1 MLPAVG
7 MESQVA
13 ANTHSDTK
21 EHQLELVRNNPYTY
35 IKVVKPYLIHDEE
48 KDPQKHF
55 PLAKEILDDFIQKQI
70 LVQDEKD
77 SFYLYKQTDKKR
89 NLSFLGLIATL
100 SVDDYFAG
108 KIKVHENTITEKENQ
123 LIEHIDISGVI
134 GEPVLTTHLPNAHI
148 KHTLESIV
156 SNTNPDI
163 DFDDLINRNHQ
174 LYKIT
179 DVELMNQI
187 SKVYQELNE
196 FYIADG
202 HHRSAASAGYYKKI
216 SGEGHYLSYIV
227 SSDQLHIES
236 FHRAYK
242 CNGQFNLQQ
251 FIDSLHDDFEVEIS
265 NKPVCPSETNHY
277 GLVCRQGWYSLKLI
291 NKSNFFNSVEKL
303 DVSIVEGLIFK
314 KRLNITDSKTDNQ
327 LEFIKG
333 THPVEELEEEVRN
346 GHFDIAIS
354 LSPCTI
360 QQVFDVADDG
370 LIMPP
375 KSTYIEPKLLTGL
388 TIQKVK

>member
-1 MLPAVG
+1 MLPANG
-7 MESQVA
+7 MESKVA

-21 EHQLELVRNNPYTY
+21 EHQLELVKTNPYTY
-35 IKVVKPYLIHDEE
+35 IKVVKPYLIFDEE

-55 PLAKEILDDFIQKQI
+55 PLAKEIVDDFIQKQI
-70 LVQDEKD
+70 LVQDEMD
-77 SFYLYKQTDKKR
+77 SFYIYKQTDKVR

-134 GEPVLTTHLPNAHI
+134 GEPVLTTHSPNEHI
-148 KHTLESIV
+148 RHVLDSIV
-156 SNTNPDI
+156 SNAKPDI
-163 DFDDLINRNHQ
+163 NFDDLIHRNHQ
-174 LYKIT
+174 LYKVKNADKI
-179 DVELMNQI
+179 NQLI
-187 SKVYQELNE
+187 EVYNELNE

-216 SGEGHYLSYIV
+216 SGEGYYLSYIV

-242 CNGQFNLQQ
+242 CNGVFDL
-251 FIDSLHDDFEVEIS
+251 DSFLNSLNDDFEVEFS
-265 NKPVCPSETNHY
+265 NNAICPNMPNHF
-277 GLVCRQGWYSLKLI
+277 GLVCSTGWYRLTLK
-291 NKSNFFNSVEKL
+291 NKTIQTNSVEKL
-303 DVSIVEGLIFK
+303 DVSIVEKLIFN
-314 KRLNITDSKTDNQ
+314 KRLHISDSKTDNQ
-327 LEFIKG
+327 LSFIKG
-333 THPVEELEEEVRN
+333 THPVEELEKEIKQ
-346 GHFDIAIS
+346 GHYDIAIS

>member
-1 MLPAVG
+1 
-7 MESQVA
+7 MESKVA

-21 EHQLELVRNNPYTY
+21 EHQLELVKSNPYTY
-35 IKVVKPYLIHDEE
+35 IKVVKPYLIFDEE
-48 KDPQKHF
+48 KNPQKHF
-55 PLAKEILDDFIQKQI
+55 PLSKKIIDDFIHNNI
-70 LVQDEKD
+70 IVQDEKE
-77 SFYLYKQTDKKR
+77 SFYLYKQTDKVR

-100 SVDDYFAG
+100 SVDDYFGG

-123 LIEHIDISGVI
+123 LIEHIEISGVI
-134 GEPVLTTHLPNAHI
+134 GEPVLTTHAPNEHI
-148 KHTLESIV
+148 KQTLKNITDNSQ
-156 SNTNPDI
+156 PDV
-163 DFDDLINRNHQ
+163 DFDDLIHRNHQ
-174 LYKIT
+174 IYKIS
-179 DVELMNQI
+179 DVELIKQI
-187 SKVYQELNE
+187 SDVYQELNE

-216 SGEGHYLSYIV
+216 SGEGYYLSYIV

-242 CNGQFNLQQ
+242 CNGQFDL
-251 FIDSLHDDFEVEIS
+251 DSFLNSLNNDFEVEFS
-265 NKPVCPSETNHY
+265 NEAICPSNTNHF
-277 GLVCRQGWYSLKLI
+277 GLVTAKGWYSLKLI
-291 NKSNFFNSVEKL
+291 NNLNQSNSVEKL
-303 DVSIVEGLIFK
+303 DVSIVEELIFK
-314 KRLNITDSKTDNQ
+314 KRLNISDSKTDNQ
-327 LEFIKG
+327 LTFIKG
-333 THPVEELEEEVRN
+333 THPVEELESEIKN
-346 GHFDIAIS
+346 GHYDIAIS